1 MFPSLWCSACL
12 LKHHQL
18 CRRFVLKTYLPTV
31 DDLSALHAS
40 RWRKRDVSS
49 KALAK
54 KMEKNGNILSA
65 DFHGGFSAQIL

>member
-40 RWRKRDVSS
+40 HWRKRDISS

-54 KMEKNGNILSA
+54 KDGEKWKYSKRR
-65 DFHGGFSAQIL
+65 FPRGF